1 MSQPDQRVEVAE
13 SARQAMGTARD
24 AGAEV
29 AMTARDAGTDV
40 ASTARDAGADVAR
53 TARDA
58 GADVGRAVKEEALQV
73 AHTAADQAQQVGV
86 GVRQRMREEVDRQ
99 HRQVADRVGTFAEE
113 LYTMA
118 GERPDTPAGEL
129 VGMLATRSRSF
140 AEYLDQ
146 HGPDRVLHELQEF
159 ARRRP
164 GPSSSPRSRP
174 GSWSAAWAGILAE
187 PARKPRAVTQ
197 PSTRDTPSVA
207 AMVSE
212 VAST

>member
-13 SARQAMGTARD
+13 SARQAVETARD
-24 AGAEV
+24 AGADV
-29 AMTARDAGTDV
+29 ARTARDAGTDV
-40 ASTARDAGADVAR
+40 AS

-73 AHTAADQAQQVGV
+73 AHTASDQAQQVGV

-164 GPSSSPRSRP
+164 GTF
-174 GSWSAAWAGILAE
+174 I
-187 PARKPRAVTQ
+187 
-197 PSTRDTPSVA
+197 VA
-207 AMVSE
+207 A
-212 VAST
+212 VAAGFVVGRLGKGFWQNQHESRER

>member
-24 AGAEV
+24 AGGRGPYGPGRSRRAHGL
-29 AMTARDAGTDV
+29 DAGTDV

-118 GERPDTPAGEL
+118 GERPGHRPASSSGCWPR
-129 VGMLATRSRSF
+129 GADRSRSTSISM
-140 AEYLDQ
+140 ARTGYCTNSRSSPAAGRD
-146 HGPDRVLHELQEF
+146 LH
-159 ARRRP
+159 RRRGRGRVRGRP
-164 GPSSSPRSRP
+164 LGQGFWQNQHESR
-174 GSWSAAWAGILAE
+174 E
-187 PARKPRAVTQ
+187 R
-197 PSTRDTPSVA
+197 
-207 AMVSE
+207 
-212 VAST
+212 